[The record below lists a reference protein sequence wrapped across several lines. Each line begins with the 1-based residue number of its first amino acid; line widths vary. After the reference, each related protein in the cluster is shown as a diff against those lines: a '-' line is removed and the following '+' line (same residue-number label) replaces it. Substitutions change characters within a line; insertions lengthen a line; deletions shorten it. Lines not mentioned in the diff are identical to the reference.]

1 MSALLSCLRRPLLPL
16 LAAVLLLAV
25 PAASA
30 AEREMTVDELSVVK
44 LTVKTVPNA
53 RSARSLGTTREGTGV
68 VIDSSG
74 LVMTIGYLVT
84 EADTVE
90 LSTTDGRRF
99 PATVIGTDNVTGL
112 GLVKSLQPL
121 PVKPVDLGQSAAVK
135 LRDVVLIVGFDGVAQ
150 VMSGA
155 AYLSVGR
162 GFKAGGFNIGA
173 VVPVDRLLYRPEA
186 LRSVELGWKGRA
198 ANSALD
204 WQLALFSMRRTDQQ
218 VSTSVQVD
226 PGDPLSFIYLT
237 DNAARGENVGAEAA
251 LQWRPDARWRVDA
264 SLGWLRARFMDYQRD
279 SVNLAGR
286 DQAHAPGW
294 QYAIGAEHRF
304 ATGWFLRADVQGTDS
319 FYFSE
324 SHDQVSAAYTLVH
337 LRGGFERGPWRASVW
352 VRNAFDEAYAQ
363 RGFFFGNEP
372 PDFPDRLYVQQGDP
386 RQLGLTISY
395 QWP

>member
-135 LRDVVLIVGFDGVAQ
+135 LRDVVLIVGFDGVAPAYVVSKRPFVGYWEYLLDEAIYTAPATVNWQ
-150 VMSGA
+150 GA
-155 AYLSVGR
+155 ALLSREGQLLGIGSLAVGDAV
-162 GFKAGGFNIGA
+162 GQGA
-173 VVPVDRLLYRPEA
+173 VPGNLFVPIDAMKPV
-186 LRSVELGWKGRA
+186 LGDFIANGRA
-198 ANSALD
+198 TAKPRPWLGISS
-204 WQLALFSMRRTDQQ
+204 QE
-218 VSTSVQVD
+218 VQGKVIVTRVNPEGPAD
-226 PGDPLSFIYLT
+226 
-237 DNAARGENVGAEAA
+237 EA
-251 LQWRPDARWRVDA
+251 
-264 SLGWLRARFMDYQRD
+264 GLRAGDIIVGFGGQPVTGQADLYTRLWKSGD
-279 SVNLAGR
+279 AGVEVTLEVLKGNR
-286 DQAHAPGW
+286 IEPVRVRTIA
-294 QYAIGAEHRF
+294 R
-304 ATGWFLRADVQGTDS
+304 
-319 FYFSE
+319 E
-324 SHDQVSAAYTLVH
+324 SHF
-337 LRGGFERGPWRASVW
+337 R
-352 VRNAFDEAYAQ
+352 Q
-363 RGFFFGNEP
+363 RPVF
-372 PDFPDRLYVQQGDP
+372 
-386 RQLGLTISY
+386 
-395 QWP
+395 